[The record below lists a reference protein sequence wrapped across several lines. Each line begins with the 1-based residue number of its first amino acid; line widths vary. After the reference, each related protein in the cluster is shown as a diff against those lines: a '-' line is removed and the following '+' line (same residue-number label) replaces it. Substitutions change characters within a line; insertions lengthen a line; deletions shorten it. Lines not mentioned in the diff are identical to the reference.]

1 MELIELSRLT
11 QNEDNPRYITEDD
24 FRALLASIATFPQ
37 MLFHYRPIIIDEA
50 VNVLGGNMRLL
61 ALQRI
66 AEMSDG
72 ELRSLIASREDKTE
86 GEREALMQFW
96 TDWRKEPTA
105 PILRSEDLSEEQK
118 LELIAK
124 DNINNGS
131 WDSGKLAAK
140 WDMQQLKSWGVAK
153 WVIDHDD
160 RVAAKGGYTEV
171 EGDNYESVEAGPN
184 TDEPTDTKLGDVFQ
198 LGRHRLICGDSTK
211 AEYINALCDGAMMD
225 LLLTDPPYGV
235 DYKGGANPRE
245 GIANDNLHDEELQGF
260 LQLAIGNAVNNLRDG
275 GSYYIWYAA
284 IRAYEFISC
293 VRSIPELKPRID
305 LVWVK
310 SHFTLSH
317 QGYQPRTEPC
327 LYGFKKGSTPPY
339 FTPRRDISNVLE
351 AKKPQSSPLHPTMK
365 PIDLF
370 GQLIQNST
378 RDDENVLDVF
388 GGSGT
393 TLIACEQL
401 NRTCYMSE
409 FSPHYVDVIVK
420 RWEDLT
426 GQKAVKLYN
435 INDGK

>member
-24 FRALLASIATFPQ
+24 FRALLVSIATFPQ

-96 TDWRKEPTA
+96 GDWRKEPTA
-105 PILRSEDLSEEQK
+105 PILRSEDLTEEQK

-131 WDSGKLAAK
+131 WDSEKLAAK
-140 WDMQQLKSWGVAK
+140 WDMQQLKSWGIAK
-153 WVIDHDD
+153 WAIDHDA
-160 RVAAKGGYTEV
+160 RVAAKGNYTETV
-171 EGDNYESVEAGPN
+171 GDGWEDAAGEVNEGEKTS
-184 TDEPTDTKLGDVFQ
+184 TKLGDVFQ

-211 AEYINALCDGAMMD
+211 AEYINALCDGEKMV

-245 GIANDNLHDEELQGF
+245 GIANDNLHDEELQRF
-260 LQLAIGNAVNNLRDG
+260 LQLAIGNAVSNLREG

-284 IRAYEFISC
+284 TQAFAFISC
-293 VRSIPELKPRID
+293 IRQIQELKPRID

-310 SHFTLSH
+310 SHLTLSR
-317 QGYQPRTEPC
+317 QGYQPRTESC
-327 LYGFKKGSTPPY
+327 LYGFKKGGSPY

-351 AKKPQSSPLHPTMK
+351 AKKPQASPLHPTMK
-365 PIDLF
+365 PVELF
-370 GQLIQNST
+370 GQLVQNSS
-378 RDDENVLDVF
+378 REGENVLDVF

-393 TLIACEQL
+393 TVIACEQL

-426 GQKAVKLYN
+426 GLKAEKLYN
-435 INDGK
+435 INDRK